1 MKTGS
6 KKRINTEKL
15 PKRKDSYNSFLVETS
30 FNSDIDLTTRK
41 EIDTK
46 FYQSKI
52 NSQYKFPRKGHH
64 KAAKSRQ
71 ITTKNSMESLNKPV
85 AGHKSS
91 KSSILTLPTDA
102 KNPEKVPQKKV
113 IFDLKISSI
122 KKTSEKLRN
131 LSSRQMKSER
141 IHKSKSPK
149 SKKFS
154 EIYLKSSQT
163 TSKKQSIDCFNKI
176 FTPYTS
182 KSKLVHG
189 AGSMRLKKIYHKS
202 KTIAQQ

>member
-15 PKRKDSYNSFLVETS
+15 TKRKDSYNSFLVETS

-52 NSQYKFPRKGHH
+52 NSHYKFPRKGHH

-71 ITTKNSMESLNKPV
+71 ITTKNSVEALNKPL
-85 AGHKSS
+85 AAHKSS
-91 KSSILTLPTDA
+91 KSSILTLPTDS
-102 KNPEKVPQKKV
+102 KNPEKPAHKKV

-122 KKTSEKLRN
+122 KKTSEKFRN
-131 LSSRQMKSER
+131 LSSRQLKSER
-141 IHKSKSPK
+141 THKSKSPK
-149 SKKFS
+149 NSKKLT

-189 AGSMRLKKIYHKS
+189 TGSMRLKKIYHKS
-202 KTIAQQ
+202 KTIAQ